1 MIIEVKGWN
10 AEHIV
15 AVKSPNE
22 IYLKDYPN
30 AVSSPKKQANAY
42 RFALLN
48 MLNSHYGINPV
59 IVSCVAYP
67 FISETEYANKGL
79 NIVSEPEVTLFAE
92 DLVSEQKLSAKL
104 GVVFKQN
111 KVQHADK
118 TSGIVYDTIRKH
130 FENAVTVKTEELEN
144 NYSELRI
151 YGKGLT
157 FSDVE
162 VVVKNYTSG
171 IKQIIFVKTPE
182 ELERLAENTD
192 KRLLEEYETLFSN
205 LGQQNLI
212 PYGKRDELVGI
223 KQSDE
228 TFEHFLEKV
237 EYENKSGNN
246 DELYDKLFKQVLDR
260 KAQLEEISKIRN
272 LSEAEKTIAI
282 LVRKNYEIAEILRR
296 GKEKNILVESDKNT
310 NLYKLQS
317 TIDLCKLTSA
327 LCNPYNTIYL
337 YDLIYS
343 IVHYEH
349 GGYSYCKNCGW
360 RRGYDNTVFSPDFSM
375 FTDMPKALQIYS
387 VFKNRWCGA
396 YWQNLGL
403 RVIPTISWG
412 IKAVL
417 NFVLTGWNKEQQSS
431 FAHIIERIVR
441 RNLCSGI
448 IAC

>member
-1 MIIEVKGWN
+1 MAKILDKKSDKYAGEAKVFDCLEKNLPDSIIGYYNREVNGHEFDFCILVKNLGLMIIEVKGWN

-171 IKQIIFVKTPE
+171 IKQI
-182 ELERLAENTD
+182 
-192 KRLLEEYETLFSN
+192 
-205 LGQQNLI
+205 
-212 PYGKRDELVGI
+212 
-223 KQSDE
+223 
-228 TFEHFLEKV
+228 
-237 EYENKSGNN
+237 
-246 DELYDKLFKQVLDR
+246 
-260 KAQLEEISKIRN
+260 
-272 LSEAEKTIAI
+272 
-282 LVRKNYEIAEILRR
+282 
-296 GKEKNILVESDKNT
+296 
-310 NLYKLQS
+310 
-317 TIDLCKLTSA
+317 DLCKLTSA

-343 IVHYEH
+343 NNVNI
-349 GGYSYCKNCGW
+349 K
-360 RRGYDNTVFSPDFSM
+360 FSP
-375 FTDMPKALQIYS
+375 L
-387 VFKNRWCGA
+387 
-396 YWQNLGL
+396 NL
-403 RVIPTISWG
+403 V
-412 IKAVL
+412 
-417 NFVLTGWNKEQQSS
+417 NKDEE
-431 FAHIIERIVR
+431 ER
-441 RNLCSGI
+441 
-448 IAC
+448 